1 MVGTTVVTMRGYITE
16 PDDYTM
22 LTSTIKEVSYDFD
35 VVMVDPCL
43 ATSLNTFTV
52 LNMVTSV
59 YGIADV

>member
-1 MVGTTVVTMRGYITE
+1 MRGYITE